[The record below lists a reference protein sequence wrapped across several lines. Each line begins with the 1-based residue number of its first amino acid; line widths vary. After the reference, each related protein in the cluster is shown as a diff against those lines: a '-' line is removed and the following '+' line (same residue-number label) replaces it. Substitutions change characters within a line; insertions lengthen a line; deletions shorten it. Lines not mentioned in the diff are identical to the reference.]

1 MDGIN
6 KRRYLRVW
14 RARIKISHLVVNKQE
29 LKGICKNISAG
40 GILFEAFV
48 PLQEGALV
56 DFQMTLVGFGQFR
69 QAAYDDISGQAKV
82 VRCAKRKTGLEYDI
96 ALEFMDLSADIR
108 THLDNFIRAHKP

>member
-1 MDGIN
+1 MDDIN

-14 RARIKISHLVVNKQE
+14 RARIKIPRLLVNNMV

-40 GILFEAFV
+40 GILFEAFE
-48 PLQEGALV
+48 PLTQGALV

-69 QAAYDDISGQAKV
+69 QAPSDDISGQAKV
-82 VRCAKRKTGLEYDI
+82 VRCAKRKTGPEYDI

-108 THLDNFIRAHKP
+108 TQLDNFIRVHKP